1 MTDPETLAKAFLKA
15 RARESNQSGFVFRD
29 GTWIPLGDHT
39 HEQTI
44 NQMYRAA
51 IMPAG
56 TQPGEHALAEC
67 FGAVSMTAAMGHLG
81 VFMLD
86 PPTTRQLSTL
96 ATRIIT
102 SIIPPG
108 SGKVV
113 LDMRH
118 HRSRTYHA
126 RLQRLVGDQY
136 QVVHAR

>member
-29 GTWIPLGDHT
+29 GTWIPLGEHT

-67 FGAVSMTAAMGHLG
+67 FGAVGVTAAMGHLG

-102 SIIPPG
+102 SITPPG

-113 LDMRH
+113 LDARLVNAKK
-118 HRSRTYHA
+118 YQV

-136 QVVHAR
+136 QVLCV